1 MDANIINVDIRNLNS
16 DSVRIK
22 DEIDEIFRLY
32 NILKSSVENLELYW
46 SGNAQKIFSESIN
59 SDIDFMRAL
68 IENMRESL
76 DNMDFAIRTYVES
89 SNESKN
95 IISFINL

>member
-32 NILKSSVENLELYW
+32 NILKSSVKNLELYW
-46 SGNAQKIFSESIN
+46 NGNAQKIFSESIN

-76 DNMDFAIRTYVES
+76 DNMDFAIKTYVES

-95 IISFINL
+95 IISFINF